1 MTPGSNLADMVFYF
15 SSGLFPALVIGI
27 SVFRYRLWDIGR
39 IIHRTL
45 VYSILTVILTLIFY
59 FMKSL

>member
-1 MTPGSNLADMVFYF
+1 
-15 SSGLFPALVIGI
+15 LFPALVIGI

>member
-1 MTPGSNLADMVFYF
+1 MF
-15 SSGLFPALVIGI
+15 SALVIGI
-27 SVFRYRLWDIGR
+27 SVFRYRLWDIER